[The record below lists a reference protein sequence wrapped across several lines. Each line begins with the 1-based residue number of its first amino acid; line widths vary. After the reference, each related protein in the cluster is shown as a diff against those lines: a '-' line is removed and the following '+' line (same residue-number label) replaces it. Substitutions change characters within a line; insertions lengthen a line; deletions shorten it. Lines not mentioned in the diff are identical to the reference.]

1 MRQWIGPSI
10 IGIALVILFGI
21 WLVSVPNW
29 FRSTPEQN
37 QERILEQKIKE
48 FEAEKRKI
56 REEIRAAKAAAAKE
70 TAAARAAINSAA
82 RFRERASQLE
92 QQLQE
97 AKQRELPPV
106 RSPEEAFKR
115 LEDLGWLA
123 K

>member
-1 MRQWIGPSI
+1 MRQWIGPFI
-10 IGIALVILFGI
+10 IGIALVILFGT

-82 RFRERASQLE
+82 RFRERAAQLE